1 MKKRILC
8 LILAV
13 IMLVGMCAVFTSCGD
28 ECTDHVDEN
37 NDKKCDVCGEAV
49 KGLHK
54 HKDENKDDK
63 CDGCGRSMKGNEE
76 EEVVVYPW
84 SDDEPVQL
92 IFQLTRNSNS
102 LELPSGC
109 SRYLAGGADDSQY
122 TPFDQDIDAMI
133 LERNTAALDATN
145 VAVRYQYYD
154 DTPNYTRGKC
164 IEIMYSNAV
173 SGAVGNIPDMYCNF
187 TYDLVAASIKGAF
200 SNLRSTLHNYE
211 GANYFAFI
219 DEDYDE
225 LVDNEGF
232 MYDYMCSTT
241 LNYDKMYLL
250 ASDYFTDL
258 IRAFFIVPVNKTLL
272 ESVGMQVTGDKDG
285 DGKFTI
291 EDFYA
296 EVKEK
301 KWTYAKVAE
310 YSDKIYQPGAGNTGS
325 ESIDDTLGFA
335 INCGGLAGSGMLY
348 STNITVISKTYN
360 EETGKFDYEYPE
372 ESPSLIELFTNAK
385 TLVESKGVYV
395 AGTGGT
401 YTASERAHGE
411 SGLLAIRKR
420 FCESK
425 VLFGD
430 IMLVG
435 ALEYDVY
442 QQLKDGD
449 GFGVVPVPLY
459 HEVSMDS
466 SENYLTTIHSIGR
479 SGAIAA
485 NTAKF
490 AECTAFLNYQST
502 HSTDI
507 LNEYYEYNLQ
517 YGFTDGS
524 TGTVEMLEYIRL
536 NVRSAF
542 DKTFEDAL
550 AFRFSDVHDEQL
562 GEDANVAWHGFLCT
576 VAYKYAHGAQIATDY
591 DALRDM
597 KQDELMTLVRDYD
610 TTPS

>member
-8 LILAV
+8 LILAL

-28 ECTDHVDEN
+28 ECTEHVDEN
-37 NDKKCDVCGEAV
+37 NDKKCDKCGADA

-54 HKDENKDDK
+54 HKDEDKDEK
-63 CDGCGRSMKGNEE
+63 CDGCGKSMTGGEGGE

-84 SDDEPVQL
+84 ADDEPVQL
-92 IFQLTRNSNS
+92 IFQLTNNSNQK
-102 LELPSGC
+102 ELPSGC
-109 SRYLAGGADDSQY
+109 SRYLAGGADDPQY
-122 TPFDQDIDAMI
+122 TPFDQDIDAMV
-133 LERNTAALDATN
+133 LERNTKALEATN

-154 DTPNYTRGKC
+154 DTLSYGRGKC

-173 SGAVGNIPDMYCNF
+173 SGAVGSIPDMYCNF
-187 TYDLVAASIKGAF
+187 TYDIVAASIKGAF

-211 GANYFAFI
+211 GVNYFDFL

-225 LVDNEGF
+225 TKDNEGF

-250 ASDYFTDL
+250 ASDYFTDM

-285 DGKFTI
+285 DGSFTI

-301 KWTYAKVAE
+301 KWNYAKVAE
-310 YSDKIYQPGAGNTGS
+310 YSAAIYTPGEANTGS
-325 ESIDDTLGFA
+325 EHIEDILGFA
-335 INCGGLAGSGMLY
+335 ISGYGLASSGMLY

-360 EETGKFDYEYPE
+360 EGTGKYDYEYPE
-372 ESPSLIELFTNAK
+372 ESPELVELFKNAK
-385 TLVESKGVYV
+385 TLFESTGVFCV
-395 AGTGGT
+395 TGGGPDET
-401 YTASERAHGE
+401 KYGSKQN
-411 SGLLAIRKR
+411 LVIRNR
-420 FCESK
+420 FCDSK
-425 VLFGD
+425 ILFGD

-435 ALEYDVY
+435 ALEYEEY
-442 QQLKDGD
+442 QRLKDSD

-459 HEVSMDS
+459 HEVAMDS
-466 SENYLTTIHSIGR
+466 PENYLTTTHSIAR
-479 SGAIAA
+479 PGAIAA

-507 LNEYYEYNLQ
+507 LNEYYDYNLQ
-517 YGFTDGS
+517 YGATDGS
-524 TGTVEMLEYIRL
+524 TGTVEMLQYIRL

-550 AFRFSDVHDEQL
+550 DFRFADVHDEVL
-562 GEDANVAWHGFLCT
+562 GKDAIVAWHGFLSGNGY
-576 VAYKYAHGAQIATDY
+576 VYGAQVATDY

-597 KQDELMTLVRDYD
+597 KQEELMTLVRDYD

>member
-13 IMLVGMCAVFTSCGD
+13 IMLIGMCAVFTACGD
-28 ECTDHVDEN
+28 KDCTEHVDEN
-37 NDKKCDVCGEAV
+37 GDRKCDECGEAV
-49 KGLHK
+49 PKNLHK
-54 HKDENKDDK
+54 HKDENNDEK
-63 CDGCGRSMKGNEE
+63 CDGCGKSMSAAEE
-76 EEVVVYPW
+76 EETIVYPW
-84 SDDEPVQL
+84 ADEEPVSL
-92 IFQLTRNSNS
+92 IFQLSHNSNS
-102 LELPSGC
+102 KELPSGC
-109 SRYLAGGADDSQY
+109 SRYLAGGADDPQY
-122 TPFDQDIDAMI
+122 TPYDQDIDAMV
-133 LERNTAALDATN
+133 LERNTKALEETN
-145 VAVRYQYYD
+145 VTVRYQYYD
-154 DTPNYTRGKC
+154 DTSNYGWGKC

-173 SGAVGNIPDMYCNF
+173 SGAVGSIPDMYCNF
-187 TYDLVAASIKGAF
+187 TYDMVSASIKGAF
-200 SNLRSTLHNYE
+200 SNLRSELHNYE
-211 GANYFAFI
+211 GANFFSFL
-219 DEDYDE
+219 DEDYNE
-225 LVDNEGF
+225 LVDNEGY

-241 LNYDKMYLL
+241 LNLDKMYIL
-250 ASDYFTDL
+250 ASDYYTDL
-258 IRAFFIVPVNKTLL
+258 IRAFLIVPVNKTLL
-272 ESVGMQVTGDKDG
+272 ESVGMQVTGDKDS

-291 EDFYA
+291 EDFYL

-301 KWTYAKVAE
+301 KWNYTKVAE
-310 YSDKIYQPGAGNTGS
+310 YSDKIYQPGAGNTGA

-335 INCGGLAGSGMLY
+335 VSAHGLAASGFLY
-348 STNITVISKTYN
+348 STNITVIEKTYN
-360 EETGKFDYEYPE
+360 ETTGKYDYKYPE
-372 ESPSLIELFTNAK
+372 ESPALIELFTNAK

-395 AGTGGT
+395 ATSADAELKHGTK
-401 YTASERAHGE
+401 H
-411 SGLLAIRKR
+411 LLAIRKR

-435 ALEYDVY
+435 ALEYEEY

-459 HEVSMDS
+459 HEVAMDS
-466 SENYLTTIHSIGR
+466 PENYLTTIHNVGR

-550 AFRFSDVHDEQL
+550 SVRFKDVHTEQ
-562 GEDANVAWHGFLCT
+562 GIGSTSWHGHLSGNQYTF
-576 VAYKYAHGAQIATDY
+576 GAQMAAKY
-591 DALRDM
+591 DSLRDM
-597 KQDELMTLVRDYD
+597 KQEELMTLVRDYD

>member
-28 ECTDHVDEN
+28 ECTEHVDEN
-37 NDKKCDVCGEAV
+37 GDKKCDVCDADA
-49 KGLHK
+49 KGIHK
-54 HKDENKDDK
+54 HKDDDEDGK
-63 CDGCGRSMKGNEE
+63 CDGCGKKMSGGEQEE

-84 SDDEPVQL
+84 ADSEPVQL
-92 IFQLTRNSNS
+92 IFQLTHNSNS
-102 LELPSGC
+102 NELPSGC
-109 SRYLAGGADDSQY
+109 SRYLAGGADDPQY
-122 TPFDQDIDAMI
+122 TPYEQDIDTMV
-133 LERNTAALDATN
+133 LERNTKALEATN

-154 DTPNYTRGKC
+154 DTAKYGRTAC
-164 IEIMYSNAV
+164 IEIMYQNAI
-173 SGAVGNIPDMYCNF
+173 SGATGNIPDMYCNF
-187 TYDLVAASIKGAF
+187 TYDIVAASIKGAF
-200 SNLRSTLHNYE
+200 SNLRSVKHNYE
-211 GANYFAFI
+211 GANYFDFL

-225 LVDNEGF
+225 TVDNEGF

-241 LNYDKMYLL
+241 LNLDRMYLL

-285 DGKFTI
+285 DGVFTI

-301 KWTYAKVAE
+301 KWTYTKVAE
-310 YSDKIYQPGAGNTGS
+310 YSDKVYQPGAGNTGA

-335 INCGGLAGSGMLY
+335 VSAHGLASTGMLY

-360 EETGKFDYEYPE
+360 EETGKYDYEYPE
-372 ESPSLIELFTNAK
+372 ESPSLIELFVNAK
-385 TLVESKGVYV
+385 TLVESRGVYV
-395 AGTGGT
+395 AGGQEAETKYGNK
-401 YTASERAHGE
+401 H
-411 SGLLAIRKR
+411 LMAIRKR
-420 FCESK
+420 FCDSK
-425 VLFGD
+425 ILFGD

-442 QQLKDGD
+442 QTLKDGD

-459 HEVSMDS
+459 HEVAADS

-524 TGTVEMLEYIRL
+524 SGTVEMLEYIRL

-550 AFRFSDVHDEQL
+550 TWRFQDVHEEQ
-562 GEDANVAWHGFLCT
+562 GVSSPSWHGTLSGYRY
-576 VAYKYAHGAQIATDY
+576 AYGAQMAAHY
-591 DALRDM
+591 DSLRDM
-597 KQDELMTLVRDYD
+597 KQEELMSLVRDYD
-610 TTPS
+610 NTPS

>member
-13 IMLVGMCAVFTSCGD
+13 IMLVGMCAAFTSCGE
-28 ECTDHVDEN
+28 ECTHVDDN
-37 NDKKCDVCGEAV
+37 NDKKCDLCKEAV
-49 KGLHK
+49 KNIHK
-54 HKDENKDDK
+54 HKDEDNDGK
-63 CDGCGRSMKGNEE
+63 CDGCKKSMADDADE
-76 EEVVVYPW
+76 EEVIVYPW
-84 SDDEPVQL
+84 ADDEPVNL
-92 IFQLTRNSNS
+92 IFQMTHNSNGR
-102 LELPSGC
+102 ELPSGC
-109 SRYLAGGADDSQY
+109 SRYLAGGADDEQY
-122 TPFDQDIDAMI
+122 EAKDQDIDAMI
-133 LERNTAALDATN
+133 LERNTVALEKTN

-154 DTPNYTRGKC
+154 DVTTYGWGSC

-173 SGAVGNIPDMYCNF
+173 SNAVGNIPDMYCNF
-187 TYDLVAASIKGAF
+187 TYDMVSASIKGAF
-200 SNLRSTLHNYE
+200 SNLRSVKHNYE
-211 GANYFAFI
+211 GANFFSFL

-225 LVDNEGF
+225 LVDNEGY

-241 LNYDKMYLL
+241 LNLDKMYIL

-272 ESVGMQVTGDKDG
+272 ESVGMQVTGDKDQ
-285 DGKFTI
+285 DGTFTI

-301 KWTYAKVAE
+301 KWTYTKVAQ
-310 YSDKIYQPGAGNTGS
+310 YSEKIYQPGPTNTGS
-325 ESIDDTLGFA
+325 ESIDDVLGFA
-335 INCGGLAGSGMLY
+335 VSAHGLAATGVLY
-348 STNITVISKTYN
+348 STNITVISKTPNDQGGY
-360 EETGKFDYEYPE
+360 DYAYPE
-372 ESPSLIELFTNAK
+372 ESPQLFELFNNAK

-395 AGTGGT
+395 ATS
-401 YTASERAHGE
+401 SEEEKKHG
-411 SGLLAIRKR
+411 SKHLLAIRKR
-420 FCESK
+420 FCEGK

-430 IMLVG
+430 VMLVG
-435 ALEYDVY
+435 ALEYDEY

-459 HEVSMDS
+459 HEVAMDDP
-466 SENYLTTIHSIGR
+466 ENYLTTIHNVGR

-550 AFRFSDVHDEQL
+550 SVRFKSDYATEGVE
-562 GEDANVAWHGFLCT
+562 GATSWHGFL
-576 VAYKYAHGAQIATDY
+576 AGSYRYAHGAQMAASY

-597 KQDELMTLVRDYD
+597 KHDQLQTLVRDYD

>member
-28 ECTDHVDEN
+28 KCADGHVDEN
-37 NDKKCDVCGEAV
+37 GDRKCDVCEEAV
-49 KGLHK
+49 PKSLHK
-54 HKDENKDDK
+54 HKDEDEDGK
-63 CDGCGRSMKGNEE
+63 CDGCGKKMSASEE
-76 EEVVVYPW
+76 DEVIVYPW
-84 SDDEPVQL
+84 ADDEPANL
-92 IFQLTRNSNS
+92 IFQLTHNSNQT
-102 LELPSGC
+102 ELPSGC
-109 SRYLAGGADDSQY
+109 SRYLAGGADDPQF
-122 TPFDQDIDAMI
+122 TPFDQNIDAMV
-133 LERNTAALDATN
+133 LERNTAALDSTN

-154 DTPNYTRGKC
+154 DTLNYGWGSC
-164 IEIMYSNAV
+164 IEIMYQNAV

-187 TYDLVAASIKGAF
+187 TYDMVSASIKGAF
-200 SNLRSTLHNYE
+200 ANLRSTRYNYD
-211 GANYFAFI
+211 GANYFAFLK
-219 DEDYDE
+219 EDYDE
-225 LVDNEGF
+225 TVDNRGY

-241 LNYDKMYLL
+241 LNLDKMYIL

-272 ESVGMQVTGDKDG
+272 ETVGMQVTGDKDK
-285 DGKFTI
+285 DGVFTI

-301 KWTYAKVAE
+301 QWNYNKVIA

-325 ESIDDTLGFA
+325 ESIDDILGFA
-335 INCGGLAGSGMLY
+335 ISAHGLAASGMLY
-348 STNITVISKTYN
+348 STNITVISKTYD
-360 EETGKFDYEYPE
+360 EEKGKYVYEYPE
-372 ESPSLIELFTNAK
+372 ESPELIELFVNAK

-395 AGTGGT
+395 ATSTEAEKKYGTK
-401 YTASERAHGE
+401 H
-411 SGLLAIRKR
+411 LQAIRTR
-420 FCESK
+420 FCDSK
-425 VLFGD
+425 ILFGD
-430 IMLVG
+430 VMLVG
-435 ALEYDVY
+435 ALEYEQY
-442 QQLKDGD
+442 QTLKDGN

-459 HEVSMDS
+459 HEVSMES
-466 SENYLTTIHSIGR
+466 SENYLTTIHNVGR

-550 AFRFSDVHDEQL
+550 SVRFNDVHKEQ
-562 GEDANVAWHGFLCT
+562 GKETTSWHGHFSGHRYAFGANMGA
-576 VAYKYAHGAQIATDY
+576 AYDS
-591 DALRDM
+591 LRDM
-597 KQDELMTLVRDYD
+597 KQEELMTLERDYD